1 MTYPDKTSPTPL
13 SQRYRNL
20 SLRKKLVVIISTV
33 ASFVTIVAM
42 LVSSVIELTSFRN
55 RLLEEYAIT
64 ARITAGNL
72 EAAVG
77 FRDEFDSNDILSLM
91 SERDYV
97 TTAAVYLVSGDT
109 LAEYRRQGLPVDAPI
124 PSIDENTGIH
134 DGYLIINQAIN
145 LKGSTHGYLV
155 FKAELGEI
163 DEFVVGRI
171 SVFAIIVLAS
181 LGAAIILAERL
192 GGHISRPIIELA
204 HTAERITKDHDFST
218 RQERNSDD
226 ETGQLIDA
234 FNKMIA
240 EIESRSHD
248 LEQARD
254 KAEASSRAKD
264 DFLSVISH
272 ELRTPLN
279 PIIGYVEILLQKTK
293 EAEDRKQLGLVRQ
306 YAEHLQ
312 SLIDRVIDYSRFERG
327 AVSMNNEP
335 VDYQRLCQNVVGLLQ
350 QQAEEKGLT
359 LSCIH
364 TFSDEAI
371 KRNSTI
377 STDRVKLQQ
386 VVLNLVANSLKFTH
400 SGCVNIQTHLR
411 PCEGQDA
418 CLRIEVQDTGIGI
431 DSEDRDRVF
440 KPFSQ
445 IDVSL
450 TRQYSGMGLGLAI
463 TQKIVD
469 AMGGKLDFESKKAVG
484 SMFWFE
490 IPVSFT
496 DEIDPDPTIVEKVNN
511 DKPAAPSKVLLVDD
525 QLVNL
530 ELGESMLT
538 SSGHEVVCAQSGIE
552 AVELVQKEEFDLVI
566 LDIKMPKMNGYET
579 AREMRKLESNGKRT
593 PIIAM
598 TAHVTSR
605 GNEQCL
611 EAGMDD
617 SMSKPF
623 NTERLNQ
630 IISKWLA

>member
-1 MTYPDKTSPTPL
+1 MTYPKLNSPPSL
-13 SQRYRNL
+13 AQRYRNL
-20 SLRKKLVVIISTV
+20 SIRKKLVVIISTV

-42 LVSSVIELTSFRN
+42 LVSSLIELTSFRN
-55 RLLEEYAIT
+55 RLQEEYAIT

-91 SERDYV
+91 SERKYV
-97 TTAAVYLVSGDT
+97 TSAAVYLTDGVV
-109 LAEYRRQGLPVDAPI
+109 LAEYRRQDLPQDISLPA
-124 PSIDENTGIH
+124 IDEIPGIH
-134 DGYLIINQAIN
+134 DGYLTINQPIS
-145 LKGSTHGYLV
+145 LKDSIHGYLV
-155 FKAELGEI
+155 FKAELGEVH
-163 DEFVVGRI
+163 EFVTGRI
-171 SVFAIIVLAS
+171 SVFAIIVFLS
-181 LGAAIILAERL
+181 LGATIILAKRL
-192 GGHISRPIIELA
+192 GSLVSRPIVELA

-218 RQERNSDD
+218 RQERSSDD

-234 FNKMIA
+234 FNEMIA
-240 EIESRSHD
+240 EIESRSND

-279 PIIGYVEILLQKTK
+279 PIIGYVEILLRKTK

-327 AVSMNNEP
+327 AVSMNSEP

-350 QQAEEKGLT
+350 QQAAEKDIT
-359 LSCIH
+359 LSCVH
-364 TFSDEAI
+364 TFSDDAI
-371 KRNSTI
+371 KLKSTI

-386 VVLNLVANSLKFTH
+386 VVLNLVANSLKFTE
-400 SGCVNIQTHLR
+400 SGSVTIQTHLR
-411 PCEGQDA
+411 ACEKKEA
-418 CLRIEVQDTGIGI
+418 CLRIEVEDTGIGI
-431 DSEDRDRVF
+431 DDKDRDRVF

-463 TQKIVD
+463 TQKIVR
-469 AMGGKLDFESKKAVG
+469 AMGGKLDFESQKAVG
-484 SMFWFE
+484 STFWFE
-490 IPVSFT
+490 VPVSFT
-496 DEIDPDPTIVEKVNN
+496 DEVDPDPTVVENIKRSQSSTS
-511 DKPAAPSKVLLVDD
+511 SKVLLVDD

-538 SSGHEVVCAQSGIE
+538 DCGHQVVCARSGPDAIE
-552 AVELVQKEEFDLVI
+552 QAREQTFDLII

-579 AREMRKLESNGKRT
+579 ARELRRLEADGKRT

-630 IISKWLA
+630 IIHKWLA